1 MLLLNA
7 IRKSLRA
14 PAAFGDGKPLMPSR
28 FRKLAIEPER
38 IQAMQIAFYRARAE
52 LGLPPTPDRTIEILV
67 TKTIDLCA
75 AGERDPDRLC
85 EIVVAY
91 FRAEEPGH
99 G

>member
-1 MLLLNA
+1 
-7 IRKSLRA
+7 
-14 PAAFGDGKPLMPSR
+14 MPSR

-38 IQAMQIAFYRARAE
+38 QAMQTAFYRTCAE
-52 LGLPPTPDRTIEILV
+52 LGLPPTPDRPTEILV

-75 AGERDPDRLC
+75 AGERDPNRLC